1 MNPSLGQL
9 AITLLWS
16 ENDNAD
22 ESGGEP
28 LDANYSV
35 TDIDE
40 ASLQEL
46 HKRFQSFVEQAE
58 QLLTAKFGGDWSS
71 IDDFYIGASNGSYQT
86 EYDYILTVNGHGVG
100 FWETF
105 NWKKEAGEIL
115 TNLAQRHG
123 EIHAEIGDD
132 GKIHLLFDRSFDG

>member
-1 MNPSLGQL
+1 MNPSLEQL

-40 ASLQEL
+40 AALQKL
-46 HKRFQSFVEQAE
+46 HKRFQSFVERAE

-86 EYDYILTVNGHGVG
+86 EHDYILTVNGHGVG
-100 FWETF
+100 FWEKHD
-105 NWKKEAGEIL
+105 WQEAAGEIL
-115 TNLAQRHG
+115 TALAQKET
-123 EIHAEIGDD
+123 EIHAYVGDD
-132 GKIHLLFDRSFDG
+132 GKICLE

>member
-1 MNPSLGQL
+1 MNPSLEQL

-40 ASLQEL
+40 ASLQKL
-46 HKRFQSFVEQAE
+46 HKRFQSFVERAE

-86 EYDYILTVNGHGVG
+86 EHDYILTVNGHGVG
-100 FWETF
+100 FWEKHD
-105 NWKKEAGEIL
+105 WQEAAGEIL
-115 TNLAQRHG
+115 TALAQKET
-123 EIHAEIGDD
+123 EIHAYVGDD
-132 GKIHLLFDRSFDG
+132 GKICLE